1 MYDDNGSYR
10 MGEDARGFTREER
23 KEIVKEAL
31 KEWLDEKMSAFG
43 RWSLMTL
50 GALFIAGIGYFVLWA
65 HGWSR

>member
-1 MYDDNGSYR
+1 MLDDNGSYR

-50 GALFIAGIGYFVLWA
+50 GALLVAGLGYFILWT